1 MRSTRTRPRAAW
13 AAWVAWTC
21 DVRRPAAQAAGRIQ
35 SKLIRFEAPLC
46 GASSFWS
53 LLRYAPSMKPR
64 TSKAPAKMADIARLA
79 GVSESTVSRALA
91 GSPLVARAKREAI
104 VKLARE
110 RGYVVNS
117 AARSLRLQRTD
128 TITVVI
134 PLGHEAGQPLT
145 DPFFVE
151 MLGYLADEITRRGYG
166 VFLQKIV
173 PPMNDWLPQIIASH
187 RSDGVIIVGQ
197 STEHEIIAASAA
209 SYRPLVVWG
218 GHAEAPPYCT
228 VGTDNVAGARLAVEH
243 LLRLGR
249 RRIVFCGDT
258 QPPEIRLRYEGY
270 QLAMRAARGVDPLPV
285 VPAHLT
291 PDAAYEA
298 MRAFIGGKPRFDA
311 VFAASDVIAISAIRA
326 LRAAGLRVPEDV
338 AVVGFDDIT
347 LARHTA
353 PSLTTIRQDLKRG
366 AETMV
371 DLVLR
376 RIGGDDAPS
385 ATMPPELIV
394 RESCGGLK
402 G

>member
-1 MRSTRTRPRAAW
+1 MKTR
-13 AAWVAWTC
+13 
-21 DVRRPAAQAAGRIQ
+21 
-35 SKLIRFEAPLC
+35 APK
-46 GASSFWS
+46 G
-53 LLRYAPSMKPR
+53 
-64 TSKAPAKMADIARLA
+64 PAKMADIARLA

-91 GSPLVARAKREAI
+91 GSALVAREKREAI

-166 VFLQKIV
+166 VYLQKIV
-173 PPMNDWLPQIIASH
+173 PPMDDWLPRLIAAH
-187 RSDGVIIVGQ
+187 RSDGVIIIGQ
-197 STEHEIIAASAA
+197 STEHELIADVAA
-209 SYRPLVVWG
+209 GYAPLVVWG
-218 GHAEAPPYCT
+218 GHAEAPAYCT

-243 LLRLGR
+243 LIRLGR

-258 QPPEIRLRYEGY
+258 APPEIRLRHEGY
-270 QLAMRAARGVDPLPV
+270 QLALKSARGGPEPLPV

-298 MRAFIGGKPRFDA
+298 MRAFLGARPRFDA

-326 LRAAGLRVPEDV
+326 LTAAGLRVPHDV
-338 AVVGFDDIT
+338 AVVGYDDIT
-347 LARHTA
+347 LARHTN
-353 PSLTTIRQDLKRG
+353 PTLTTVRQDLKRG
-366 AETMV
+366 AEAMV
-371 DLVLR
+371 DLMVR
-376 RIGGDDAPS
+376 RIGGEDAPS
-385 ATMPPELIV
+385 ATMPAELIV
-394 RESCGGLK
+394 RESCGGLRS
-402 G
+402 